1 MLCFTEVSTRTE
13 RDRWVIALFVLVA
26 AASAIGV
33 ADAQTTQRGVK
44 ENSNLATPDQAAQ
57 PAALSSL
64 PTEAIFLYGR
74 ANFFR
79 ALTKQLKCDLMDGP
93 LFKTTNERF
102 ESARVRLASRY
113 GEKLFSMDKPV
124 GGPLRQ
130 GTCDQ
135 QTLLSYGNH
144 VVEIER
150 LLDKAE

>member
-1 MLCFTEVSTRTE
+1 VKYTKSRTVFIPH
-13 RDRWVIALFVLVA
+13 VIALIVLVA
-26 AASAIGV
+26 TGSAIGV
-33 ADAQTTQRGVK
+33 ADAQTTQKGVQEDSK
-44 ENSNLATPDQAAQ
+44 LATPNQAAQ

-64 PTEAIFLYGR
+64 PTNAIFLYGR

-79 ALTKQLKCDLMDGP
+79 ALTGQLKCDLMDGP
-93 LFKTTNERF
+93 LFKATNERF

-113 GEKLFSMDKPV
+113 GEKLFPVDKPV

-144 VVEIER
+144 VAEIEN